1 LSAPIDTTGFILPL
15 STIDEVRDE
24 LASTRRQLTEMG
36 SQRIVDLEQFLAY
49 RTRLQRWEQR
59 LHDQLSRMEASHVG

>member
-1 LSAPIDTTGFILPL
+1 MDTTGFILPL

-24 LASTRRQLTEMG
+24 LTDTRQQLDRMG
-36 SQRIVDLEQFLAY
+36 AARIVNLEQFLA
-49 RTRLQRWEQR
+49 RRSRLQRWEQR